1 MALTEALRNNDAFID
16 AQGQNK
22 SSRSAQLYSDLDLFF
37 GQNNKTKDI
46 NIVYDIQ
53 AV

>member
-1 MALTEALRNNDAFID
+1 MALSEALRNKEAFTD

-22 SSRSAQLYSDLDLFF
+22 SSRSSQIYSDLDLFF

-46 NIVYDIQ
+46 NIVY
-53 AV
+53 